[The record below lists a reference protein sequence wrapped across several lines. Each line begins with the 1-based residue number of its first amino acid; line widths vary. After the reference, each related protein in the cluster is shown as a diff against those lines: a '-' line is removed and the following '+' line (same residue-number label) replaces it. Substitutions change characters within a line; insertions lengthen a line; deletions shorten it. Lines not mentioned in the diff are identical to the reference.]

1 MEDKNKET
9 ISLGGNIELNGFQKI
24 DVPRLIVLKKIVG
37 NCAKQIS
44 EKTKN
49 YEKLTVNL
57 QGDDSNSE
65 IRAELKAGGSSKFG
79 EAKDNNLF
87 VAVDAALKKIIEQ
100 I

>member
-1 MEDKNKET
+1 MGEENRQT

-37 NCAKQIS
+37 NCAKQMF

-49 YEKLTVNL
+49 YEKLIVNL
-57 QGDDSNSE
+57 EGDDSNAK
-65 IRAELKAGGSSKFG
+65 IKAELKAGGSSKFG

-87 VAVDAALKKIIEQ
+87 VAVDSALKKIIGQ